1 MAVTTMIDSPAVAT
15 GAAPRARRRGTFG
28 ADKLWALA
36 FVTPYVAIF
45 IAFVIYPV
53 GYGAVAGQR
62 SGQLSRAVR

>member
-15 GAAPRARRRGTFG
+15 GATPRARRRGTFG

-45 IAFVIYPV
+45 IAFVI
-53 GYGAVAGQR
+53 
-62 SGQLSRAVR
+62 